1 MVNMSS
7 ETTELKPP
15 PHLSVSS
22 IQTFKQCPLKFRY
35 SKIDGIPD
43 KPNESSMMG
52 NFVHDVLEEL
62 YRHEPEN
69 RDEQNAKYLAKT
81 LWDGKWASPVTELLR
96 DPEKIRSFRWNSW
109 WCIENLW
116 KLENPNSVSP
126 LGIEHEV
133 NAEIGGVKI
142 KGFIDRFSPTPG
154 SLMLT
159 VTDYKT
165 GKTPRKQYQGDKFF
179 QLFVYSKMLST
190 LGIGETD
197 VVELLYLKDGV
208 RLKKKVT
215 DADTQ
220 QAVEVIQE
228 TKSQIDASCSNGD
241 FPAVTSVLC
250 GWCSYKTICP
260 KWV

>member
-1 MVNMSS
+1 MSLL
-7 ETTELKPP
+7 ETELIPP

-22 IQTFKQCPLKFRY
+22 IQTFQQCPLKFKY
-35 SKIDGIPD
+35 SKIDGIQD

-52 NFVHDVLEEL
+52 NFVHDVLEDL
-62 YRHEPEN
+62 YHQSPQERN
-69 RDEQNAKYLAKT
+69 TQTAKAIAKQMWDE
-81 LWDGKWASPVTELLR
+81 KWGIPVTELVR
-96 DPEKIRSFRWNSW
+96 DPDKIRTFRWNAW

-116 KLENPNSVSP
+116 ELESPESILP

-133 NAEIGGVKI
+133 NTEIGGVRI
-142 KGFIDRFSPTPG
+142 KGFIDRFSSSPN

-179 QLFVYSKMLST
+179 QLFVYSKLLSHT
-190 LGIGETD
+190 GVGEAD
-197 VVELLYLKDGV
+197 MVELLYLKDGV

-215 DADTQ
+215 DTDTQ

-228 TKSQIDASCSNGD
+228 VKSKIDTSCSTGD
-241 FPAVTSVLC
+241 FPAITSVLC

-260 KWV
+260 KWNVQK